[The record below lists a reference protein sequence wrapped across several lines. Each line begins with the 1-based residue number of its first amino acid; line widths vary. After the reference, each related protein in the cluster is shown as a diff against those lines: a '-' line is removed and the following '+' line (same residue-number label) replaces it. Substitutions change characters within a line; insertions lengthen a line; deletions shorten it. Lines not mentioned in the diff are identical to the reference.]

1 MDVMEIDDSIYIN
14 KNHAMDGLNS
24 QGGIYENSHFLRRKQ
39 PFRCATV
46 CLGLLSAVLL
56 AGNIAQFVYYEI
68 ISRPA
73 SAEPTQASGRFQGDR
88 LQGGCDASAAERQQL
103 EAKLSN
109 LTEDKGQLQQSYSAL
124 TAERD
129 EFKASFSNL
138 RNKSDQ
144 LQASYNTLKEERDQ
158 LKTSYDDMQ
167 KSLNELQA
175 DHKTLQA
182 TKDQLQTNYR
192 TLQREKEEFQALSV
206 TLRANRDQL
215 QSDYS
220 SLKRN
225 KDQLQASYNTLK
237 EERDQ
242 LKTSY
247 DDMQKGLNEL
257 QADHKKKEQ
266 LQNSYRN
273 LTQVKDELEKKINN
287 VRGKSCENGWRKF
300 DMSCYFIST
309 EGKTWMSSRTDCI
322 SKRADLVIIDSRE
335 EQEFVNS
342 LMATKHCAWIGMT
355 DRDEEGTWKWVD
367 GTPVN
372 TTLDQQPK
380 VRELERQHLCDVEK
394 TFMCLLSGTG
404 RPASLTTG
412 LGRRTAEK
420 LDC

>member
-1 MDVMEIDDSIYIN
+1 MDAMEIDDSIYIK
-14 KNHAMDGLNS
+14 KNFAMDGLGS
-24 QGGIYENSHFLRRKQ
+24 QVVFPRRKQ

-109 LTEDKGQLQQSYSAL
+109 LTEDEGQLQQSYSAL

-167 KSLNELQA
+167 KSLEGLQA
-175 DHKTLQA
+175 DHKSLQA

-220 SLKRN
+220 SLQRN
-225 KDQLQASYNTLK
+225 KDQLQISCNTLSTSK
-237 EERDQ
+237 DALQTRYNSLTRDKGQ
-242 LKTSY
+242 LQSRH
-247 DDMQKGLNEL
+247 NSL
-257 QADHKKKEQ
+257 QREKEQ
-266 LQNSYRN
+266 LQNSYSS
-273 LTQVKDELEKKINN
+273 LTKDKDELEKKINK
-287 VRGKSCENGWRKF
+287 VRAKPCQRGWRKF
-300 DMSCYFIST
+300 DMSCYYIST
-309 EGKTWMSSRTDCI
+309 ARESWRSSRANCN
-322 SKRADLVIIDSRE
+322 SKGADLVIIDSSE
-335 EQEFVNS
+335 EQMFVNEMMTS
-342 LMATKHCAWIGMT
+342 GQNAWIGLT
-355 DRDEEGTWKWVD
+355 DSAEEGTWTWVD

-372 TTLDQQPK
+372 TTYWQDGQPNSFKGNQDCGETLQSSSGVGEWNDNSCSNDQIFICEQ
-380 VRELERQHLCDVEK
+380 
-394 TFMCLLSGTG
+394 
-404 RPASLTTG
+404 
-412 LGRRTAEK
+412 
-420 LDC
+420 